1 MHAILIVRLSAIGD
15 IVFASSLIPALR
27 QRWPDAQLV
36 WLVQSE
42 CAALLAHHP
51 GLDAVI
57 ACPLRH
63 WQRLWREGRLRE
75 LWRGIATLSATLHTY
90 RFDLALDLQ
99 GLLKS
104 GLLTWLSGA
113 RARIGLGSRE
123 GSQWLMTEVLP
134 RGGEPLEIASEYRF
148 LAERLGLPL
157 DGFQLAVHYGPAEA
171 AFADSTI
178 GRLGLEN
185 GYAVLCPFTTRPQ
198 KHWIEERW
206 GELARR
212 LRAELGLI
220 PVLLGAPNDR
230 LAARRICAGAEDQ
243 LIDLTGQTSLTEA
256 AALIDRAALLIGVDT
271 GLSHMG
277 IALNTPSLL
286 LFGSTRPYLETGRPN
301 ARVLYHPL
309 SCSPCKRHPTCQ
321 GRFDCMR
328 ALECS
333 EILQAAAEVLRA

>member
-15 IVFASSLIPALR
+15 IVFASPLIAALR

-42 CAALLAHHP
+42 CAALLERHP
-51 GLDAVI
+51 ELDAVI

-63 WQRLWREGRLRE
+63 WQRLWRAGRLRE
-75 LWRGIATLSATLHTY
+75 LYAGMMTLRANLRAYT
-90 RFDLALDLQ
+90 FDLALDLQ
-99 GLLKS
+99 GLFKS
-104 GLLTWLSGA
+104 GFLTWLSGA

-134 RGGEPLEIASEYRF
+134 RGGEPLKIASEYRY
-148 LAERLGLPL
+148 LAEHLGLPL
-157 DGFQLAVHYGPAEA
+157 DGFQLAVHYGTAEA
-171 AFADSTI
+171 TLAEATI
-178 GRLGLEN
+178 IRSGLEN

-206 GELARR
+206 GRLAQRI
-212 LRAELGLI
+212 RAELGLTA
-220 PVLLGAPNDR
+220 VLLGGPGDR
-230 LAARRICAGAEDQ
+230 LAARRIADAAEDAVV
-243 LIDLTGQTSLTEA
+243 DLVGQTSLTEV

-271 GLSHMG
+271 GLAHMG

-301 ARVLYHPL
+301 AQVLYHPL
-309 SCSPCKRHPTCQ
+309 PCSPCKRRPSCQ

-328 ALECS
+328 AIDCT
-333 EILQAAAEVLRA
+333 EILQAAAEVLRV